1 MFNYRYFLQ
10 CNISLL
16 KSIRL
21 INNYSKQSSA
31 FPYLPTNK
39 LPSKPN
45 RKKGITEIRGPYY
58 FPVTQTYLDELL
70 QDWGEYVD
78 GIKFAGGSFSLMPEN
93 RLRGLIDIAH
103 KHNCYVST
111 GGYIERVL
119 ASSAGNK
126 QIIKQYL
133 KTCKDLGFDVL
144 EISSGFL
151 SLPADDWTELVKLVL
166 SYDLK
171 AKPEVGIQWGAGGDA
186 SIEELENAGTRDP
199 KWLIDRA
206 KRFLDAGAYMI
217 MIESEGITENVK
229 SWRTDVISSITS
241 NLPQDKIMFEAA
253 DPEVFAYHIQNSGA
267 HANLFIDHSQI
278 VQLACLRKGIWGTD
292 KTFGRIVTF
301 QD

>member
-39 LPSKPN
+39 LTSKPN

-93 RLRGLIDIAH
+93 RLRDLVDIAH

-133 KTCKDLGFDVL
+133 K
-144 EISSGFL
+144 
-151 SLPADDWTELVKLVL
+151 
-166 SYDLK
+166 
-171 AKPEVGIQWGAGGDA
+171 
-186 SIEELENAGTRDP
+186 
-199 KWLIDRA
+199 
-206 KRFLDAGAYMI
+206 
-217 MIESEGITENVK
+217 NV
-229 SWRTDVISSITS
+229 
-241 NLPQDKIMFEAA
+241 
-253 DPEVFAYHIQNSGA
+253 
-267 HANLFIDHSQI
+267 
-278 VQLACLRKGIWGTD
+278 
-292 KTFGRIVTF
+292 
-301 QD
+301 